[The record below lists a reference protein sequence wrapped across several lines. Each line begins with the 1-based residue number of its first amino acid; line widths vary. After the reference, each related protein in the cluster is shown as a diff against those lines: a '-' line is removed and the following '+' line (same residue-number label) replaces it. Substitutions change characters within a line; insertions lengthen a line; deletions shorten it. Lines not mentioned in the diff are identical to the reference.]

1 MRSLGSHSEF
11 KVNLRYKMRPYL
23 KNKKAKLTKTTLAKE
38 DIRAQSGL
46 VLKGLEKRGRR
57 RGRTLPD
64 IMRKATTFLNMDIKL

>member
-1 MRSLGSHSEF
+1 MRSLGSQSEF

-23 KNKKAKLTKTTLAKE
+23 KDKKAKLTKTTLAEK